1 MRFKDI
7 LGNTDFKNTL
17 INSVEN
23 NRLSHSQ
30 LFLGGSGSSKLALAI
45 SFAQYINCKKKSKND
60 SCGECDSCIKH
71 ANLSHPDLILI
82 FPVLTI
88 NNIKKPVSD
97 HFVIKWREEVLKNP
111 YLSLDNWFDVFS
123 SDNKTGKTGY
133 IYTHESESLH
143 QKLAL
148 KHYESEYRVVIIWMP
163 EKMQANTSNKLL
175 KLLEEPPKNTIF
187 LLVSENS
194 DMLLN
199 TIISRLQILK
209 VKSDSS
215 KEIQLV
221 LKNKFPKTSDI
232 EIQKVI
238 SFTNA
243 DLGESI
249 HILYEDTFE
258 DDNFQDYQ
266 SWMRLC
272 YSVNI
277 SDLTKWIND
286 RSKKGRRMQ
295 TIFLKYALKMVRNCL
310 IFHFSDPNS
319 LNVTDNEKGF
329 LSKFHPFIHEGNISE
344 LSEKLE
350 ECIVNIERNANAK
363 IMFYEL
369 SLQLMKLLKVKRK
382 FVEIK

>member
-1 MRFKDI
+1 
-7 LGNTDFKNTL
+7 
-17 INSVEN
+17 
-23 NRLSHSQ
+23 
-30 LFLGGSGSSKLALAI
+30 
-45 SFAQYINCKKKSKND
+45 
-60 SCGECDSCIKH
+60 
-71 ANLSHPDLILI
+71 
-82 FPVLTI
+82 
-88 NNIKKPVSD
+88 
-97 HFVIKWREEVLKNP
+97 
-111 YLSLDNWFDVFS
+111 
-123 SDNKTGKTGY
+123 
-133 IYTHESESLH
+133 
-143 QKLAL
+143 
-148 KHYESEYRVVIIWMP
+148 MP

-221 LKNKFPKTSDI
+221 LKNKFPENSDI

-310 IFHFSDPNS
+310 VFHFSDPNS
-319 LNVTDNEKGF
+319 LNITDNEKGF